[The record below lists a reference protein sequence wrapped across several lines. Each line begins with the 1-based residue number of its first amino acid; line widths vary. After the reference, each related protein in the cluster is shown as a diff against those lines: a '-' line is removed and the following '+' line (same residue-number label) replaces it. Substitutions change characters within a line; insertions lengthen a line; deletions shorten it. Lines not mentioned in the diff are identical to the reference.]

1 MTPLFLLMLF
11 PILTIVGMKIWRS
24 EQFTWLEA
32 GVQLLLTV
40 VCVVGLYQGGR
51 YSQMSSVE
59 FWTGTVQSKAHDD
72 GHYTTS
78 YDCNCRES
86 CSGSGSSRSCS
97 TTCDTCY
104 TDHYTREW
112 FLSTTIGQIETSS
125 IDTESRMRRNGFDSD
140 QHWNDAFPGEACSK
154 TNTYLNYVQAA
165 EFSLHNRSGTSESFS
180 KAGLLPKY
188 PQIYGKYHLERVLDL
203 GVGVPNVA
211 QMSRGLDNYMKT
223 LGSLK
228 QINIFLVFVPTT
240 DPAYTGALEAHWRGA
255 NKNDTII
262 VVGVDKGTK
271 DIGMIDVITWA
282 KDPIY
287 KLTLI
292 DELMALKTLEGT
304 FEAFLSTVN
313 ETTLKLYERRPMVEF
328 EYLKDEI
335 DPPTWVLI
343 LCIIL
348 AIPGSLALAYLFDRI
363 DLATVF
369 SRGGRSSRRSS
380 GIRLRRRF

>member
-32 GVQLLLTV
+32 GAQLLLTV

-51 YSQMSSVE
+51 YAQMSSVE
-59 FWTGTVQSKAHDD
+59 FWTGTVQSKSHDD

-78 YDCNCRES
+78 YC
-86 CSGSGSSRSCS
+86 CS
-97 TTCDTCY
+97 TDSKGNCTSTCY

-125 IDTESRMRRNGFDSD
+125 IDTESRMRRNGFDAD
-140 QHWNDAFPGEACSK
+140 QYWNGAYKGEACSR
-154 TNTYLNYVQAA
+154 TNRYLNYVQAA
-165 EFSLHNRSGTSESFS
+165 EFSLLNRSGTSEQFS
-180 KAGLLPKY
+180 KAGLLPAY
-188 PQIYGKYHLERVLDL
+188 PQLHGIYKLNRVLDW
-203 GVGVPNVA
+203 GVGMPSDVLVKWRA
-211 QMSRGLDNYMKT
+211 GLDDYMKT
-223 LGSLK
+223 LGGLK
-228 QINIFLVFVPTT
+228 QINIFVGLVPTT
-240 DPAYTGALEAHWRGA
+240 DPAYKSALEAHWRGA

-262 VVGVDKGTK
+262 VVGVDKASK
-271 DIGMIDVITWA
+271 DIEMVDVITWA

-292 DELMALKTLEGT
+292 DELMAIETIEGSAS
-304 FEAFLSTVN
+304 EPFLAKVN
-313 ETTLKLYERRPMVEF
+313 EITLKYYERRPMVEF

-343 LCIIL
+343 LCIIF

-369 SRGGRSSRRSS
+369 SRGGGRSSRRSS

>member
-11 PILTIVGMKIWRS
+11 PILTIVGMKLWRS

-32 GVQLLLTV
+32 GAQLLLTV
-40 VCVVGLYQGGR
+40 VCVIGLYQGGR
-51 YSQMSSVE
+51 YAQMSSVE
-59 FWTGTVQSKAHDD
+59 FWTGTVQSKSHDD

-78 YDCNCRES
+78 YCCGTDKDGNCNS
-86 CSGSGSSRSCS
+86 
-97 TTCDTCY
+97 TCY

-125 IDTESRMRRNGFDSD
+125 IDTESRMRRNGFESD
-140 QHWNDAFPGEACSK
+140 AAWNGAYKGEACSR

-165 EFSLHNRSGTSESFS
+165 KFSLLNRSGTSEQFA
-180 KAGLLPKY
+180 KAGLLPAY
-188 PQIYGKYHLERVLDL
+188 PQLHGIYKLNRVLDL
-203 GVGVPNVA
+203 GVGVPNLA
-211 QMSRGLDNYMKT
+211 DWRKGLDDYMKT
-223 LGSLK
+223 LGGLK
-228 QINIFLVFVPTT
+228 QINIFVIFVPTT
-240 DPAYTGALEAHWRGA
+240 DPAYTAALEAHWRGA
-255 NKNDTII
+255 NKNDTIV
-262 VVGVDKGTK
+262 VVGVDKESK
-271 DIGMIDVITWA
+271 DIGMVDVITWA

-292 DELMALKTLEGT
+292 DELLGIGSIEGSSLEPFLAL
-304 FEAFLSTVN
+304 VN
-313 ETTLKLYERRPMVEF
+313 EITLKLYERRPMVEF

-343 LCIIL
+343 LCIIF

-363 DLATVF
+363 DLD
-369 SRGGRSSRRSS
+369 SMLGRGGRSSRRSS